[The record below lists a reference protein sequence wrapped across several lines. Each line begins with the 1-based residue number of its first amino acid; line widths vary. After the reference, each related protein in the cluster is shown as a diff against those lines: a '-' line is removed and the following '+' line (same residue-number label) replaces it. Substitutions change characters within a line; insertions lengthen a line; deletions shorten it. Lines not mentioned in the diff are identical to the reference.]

1 MDKTSSGLLT
11 RLRFLLALAAGR
23 FVSFLCRLC
32 GWPGTSL
39 PGAVALRFFPHLV
52 SFLAPAYEKVI
63 AVTGTNG
70 KTTTANLLA
79 HILRSSGRTAANNA
93 EGANMLPGVATAMI
107 RDCTLAGRP
116 RSRVALLEVD
126 EGSVGKVFPA
136 AEPDL
141 VLVTNYFRD
150 QLDRYEEL
158 ERTIALLR
166 RTLDGLPQPS
176 LLLNADDPLTAAV
189 GYGRE
194 KVSYYGIGA
203 ADARL
208 TGAWEGVSGE
218 LEEVKE
224 SGYCPRCGEALSYR
238 CYYYGQLG
246 DYYCPRCD
254 FRRPELRFTAE
265 RVRSDECLTFDLV
278 ARPEDLGGE
287 YPAGDEAG
295 RGGRRTLQAP
305 LRGFYNTYNVL
316 AATAAALM
324 CGVSVDEVKR
334 SLLDYKTA
342 TGRMEE
348 FIFRG
353 RPCVLALIK
362 NPTGANEVLKT
373 ILGTEKKKALVI
385 AVNDLA
391 ADGRDVSW
399 LWDAGFAVLGDPRIK
414 KIVCSG
420 RRAGDMAVCLKYAG
434 VPLERLV
441 IAPEPQESLRLL
453 GDQEAEELYILATYT
468 RLFDYARLLRLLGEV
483 VEKGA
488 PQGMPSLP

>member
-11 RLRFLLALAAGR
+11 RLRFLLAVAAGR

-79 HILRSSGRTAANNA
+79 HILRSSGLTVANNA

-166 RTLDGLPQPS
+166 RTLDELPQPS

-194 KVSYYGIGA
+194 RVSYYGMG
-203 ADARL
+203 ADARH
-208 TGAWEGVSGE
+208 TAAGEGVFGE
-218 LEEVKE
+218 LDEVKE

-246 DYYCPRCD
+246 DYYCPQCD
-254 FRRPELRFTAE
+254 FRRPELRFAAE
-265 RVRSDECLTFDLV
+265 RVHRDEYLTFDLSV
-278 ARPEDLGGE
+278 RPEDLDGRR
-287 YPAGDEAG
+287 PALGSAG
-295 RGGRRTLQAP
+295 REGRRTLQAP

-324 CGVSVDEVKR
+324 CGVSFDEVKR

-348 FIFRG
+348 FVFRG

-399 LWDAGFAVLGDPRIK
+399 LWDAGFSVLGAPGVQRI
-414 KIVCSG
+414 ICSG

-441 IAPEPQESLRLL
+441 IAPEPRESLQLL
-453 GDQEAEELYILATYT
+453 GDQDAEELYVLATYT
-468 RLFDYARLLRLLGEV
+468 RLFDYARLLRQLGEE

-488 PQGMPSLP
+488 PQGVPSLP